1 MASRPTSMRSQVTP
15 MSPAPPPSEARHPLV
30 ADPFD
35 EAIDGGEQR
44 TDEERME
51 ELQKGVSSVIDHL
64 TSMVTDR
71 ISKRANIESRWLK
84 TLRQYHGLYEA
95 DVEGALANDDERS
108 KAFINMTRP
117 KTTAWE
123 ARLWDMLFPA
133 DDKNWGINPT
143 PVPELGDQAA
153 AVVEE
158 ALQLERQA
166 AQLAEENN
174 ALVDQGAPEAQ
185 RMPVLQEAE
194 QVAQL
199 AKQVRDEEKR
209 LRAIQAEAK
218 KRAESMQMEIDD
230 DLTECN
236 YAAVARDVIHDACKL
251 GVGVIKGPF
260 VANKS
265 RGRWQAQINPVTGNV
280 IPGQY
285 VLHDAGKARAGVRR
299 VDPWNFLPDM
309 DATSMADNESTFE
322 RHIKNK
328 TQFRRMAKELDF
340 DKETVRKILRNEPD
354 RSGHGDDLNFLSE
367 LRALEEDKSPG
378 TAISGKYVV
387 YEYHGPLEIEQV
399 VTLLRGMGQADLA
412 DEIEQ
417 EDDPLVERM
426 VVVYFCQG
434 LLLKIAPD
442 YPMDSGDSL
451 YSVFSFEKAEASIL
465 GAVGVPHLMRHE
477 QAMLNSAVRMMLD
490 NGALSVGPQIVV
502 DSTQVEPENG
512 SWKLTPRKVWK
523 KRGQEVGNSEPFRI
537 YNIPMNQTQLAAI
550 IDLAM
555 RFIDIVI
562 SMPMLAQGEQGQ
574 HQANTLGGMSMLFNS
589 ANVVFRRV
597 VKNWDDDITGPLIR
611 RFFDW
616 QMQFSKKE
624 HIKGD
629 MQVEARGTS
638 VLLVREIQS
647 QQLMA
652 IATNW
657 STHPIIGPALRVYDT
672 LRMTLQAMAINPSD
686 ILCEPDE
693 FERRVQ
699 AMAEGGEESPD
710 VIRAQAQIEVAKI
723 RASSDQMNGQI
734 SIEVAN
740 INRQTEIMK
749 LIQKDG
755 VDLAK
760 LETLLKQTEIKTAS
774 EERKFAAELGA
785 ERQAQEEARAQ
796 GMDIDGSGG
805 AVNLAPQE
813 V

>member
-15 MSPAPPPSEARHPLV
+15 MSPAPPPAEARNPLV

-35 EAIDGGEQR
+35 EAINGGNERTAEEQ
-44 TDEERME
+44 ME

-64 TSMVTDR
+64 QSLVIDR
-71 ISKRANIESRWLK
+71 ISKRRNIESRWLK
-84 TLRQYHGLYEA
+84 SLRQYHGIYEA

-133 DDKNWGINPT
+133 DDKNWGISPT
-143 PVPELGDQAA
+143 PVPELNEEAM
-153 AVVEE
+153 AVVAE
-158 ALQLERQA
+158 AQQLEREA
-166 AQLAEENN
+166 AAAAEENN
-174 ALVDQGAPEAQ
+174 AMVEQGVPDEQ
-185 RMPVLQEAE
+185 RAPVLAKAE
-194 QVAQL
+194 QAAAL
-199 AKQVRDEEKR
+199 ALQVRDKEKE
-209 LRAIQAEAK
+209 LRAVQAEAK
-218 KRAESMQMEIDD
+218 KRAESMQLEIDD
-230 DLTECN
+230 DLTECS
-236 YAAVARDVIHDACKL
+236 YAATARDVIHDACKL
-251 GVGVIKGPF
+251 GVGVMKGPF

-265 RGRWQAQINPVTGNV
+265 RGRWQAQMDHATGNV
-280 IPGQY
+280 IPGHF
-285 VLHDAGKARAGVRR
+285 VLHDAGRARAGARR

-309 DATSMADNESTFE
+309 DATCMADNESTFE
-322 RHIKNK
+322 RHVKNK
-328 TQFRRMAKELDF
+328 SQMRRMARELDF
-340 DKETVRKILRNEPD
+340 DKETMKKILRNNPD
-354 RSGHGDDLNFLSE
+354 RSGHGEDINFLTE
-367 LRALEEDKSPG
+367 LRSLEEDASPG
-378 TAISGKYVV
+378 SAISGKYVV
-387 YEYHGPLEIEQV
+387 WEYHGPLEIEQV
-399 VTLLRGMGQADLA
+399 CTLLRGMGNDDLA
-412 DEIEQ
+412 AEIEV
-417 EDDPLVERM
+417 EDDPLIERM

-434 LLLKIAPD
+434 MLLKIAPD

-451 YSVFSFEKAEASIL
+451 YSVFPFEKAEASIL

-537 YNIPMNQTQLAAI
+537 YNIPMNQAQLAAI

-597 VKNWDDDITGPLIR
+597 VKNWDDDITGPMIR

-616 QMQFSKKE
+616 QMQFSEKE

-629 MQVEARGTS
+629 MQIEARGTS

-686 ILCEPDE
+686 ILVEPDE
-693 FERRVQ
+693 FERRLQ
-699 AMAEGGEESPD
+699 AMSEGGEESPEA
-710 VIRAQAQIEVAKI
+710 IRAQASIEVANI
-723 RASSDQMNGQI
+723 RAAADQMDGQLR
-734 SIEVAN
+734 IEVAN
-740 INRQTEIMK
+740 INRETEILK

-760 LETLLKQTEIKTAS
+760 IQASLEAIRMKTGS
-774 EERKFAAELGA
+774 DERRFAAELGA

-796 GMDIDGSGG
+796 GMDIGGSGG
-805 AVNLAPQE
+805 SVNLAPQE
-813 V
+813 I

>member
-1 MASRPTSMRSQVTP
+1 MASRPNMRSQVTP
-15 MSPAPPPSEARHPLV
+15 MSPAPPPSEARNPLY

-35 EAIDGGEQR
+35 EAINGTAER
-44 TDEERME
+44 TPEEEME

-64 TSMVTDR
+64 GSMVKDR
-71 ISKRANIESRWLK
+71 ISKRRNIETRWLK
-84 TLRQYHGLYEA
+84 SLRQYHGIYEA
-95 DVEGALANDDERS
+95 DIEGALQNDDERS

-143 PVPELGDQAA
+143 PVPQLNDKAA

-158 ALQLERQA
+158 AAMLEKQA
-166 AQLAEENN
+166 AAATEENN
-174 ALVDQGAPEAQ
+174 AMVEEGVPDEQ
-185 RMPVLQEAE
+185 RAPVLQRAE
-194 QVAQL
+194 ETAKL
-199 AKQVRDEEKR
+199 AFAVREKEKE
-209 LRAIQAEAK
+209 LRAIQQEAK

-251 GVGVIKGPF
+251 GAGVIKGPF

-265 RGRWQAQINPVTGNV
+265 RGRWQVQMDPVTKNP

-285 VLHDAGKARAGVRR
+285 VLHDAGKARAGARR

-328 TQFRRMAKELDF
+328 SQFRRMARELDF
-340 DKETVRKILRNEPD
+340 DKETVRVILRNDPD
-354 RSGHGDDLNFLSE
+354 RNNHSDDLNFLTE
-367 LRALEEDKSPG
+367 LRSLEEENSPG
-378 TAISGKYVV
+378 SAISGKYVV
-387 YEYHGPLEIEQV
+387 WEYHGPLEIEQV
-399 VTLLRGMGQADLA
+399 VMLLRGMGNSELA
-412 DEIEQ
+412 DQIEQ

-434 LLLKIAPD
+434 KLLKIAPD

-451 YSVFSFEKAEASIL
+451 YSVFCFEKAEASIL

-550 IDLAM
+550 IELAM

-597 VKNWDDDITGPLIR
+597 VKNWDDDITAPLIR

-616 QMQFSKKE
+616 QMQFSEKE
-624 HIKGD
+624 EIKGD
-629 MQVEARGTS
+629 MQIEARGTS

-672 LRMTLQAMAINPSD
+672 LRMTLQAMAINPGD
-686 ILCEPDE
+686 ILVEPDE
-693 FERRVQ
+693 FERRLK
-699 AMAEGGEESPD
+699 AMAEGGEKSPD
-710 VIRAQAQIEVAKI
+710 AIRAEAQIEVAKI
-723 RASSDQMNGQI
+723 RASTDQMDGQLR
-734 SIEVAN
+734 IELAN
-740 INRQTEIMK
+740 INRETEILK

-760 LETLLKQTEIKTAS
+760 IQSALEAVRMKTDS
-774 EERKFAAELGA
+774 DERKFAAELGA
-785 ERQAQEEARAQ
+785 ERQAQEEARAA

-805 AVNLAPQE
+805 SVNLAPQE

>member
-1 MASRPTSMRSQVTP
+1 MASQPSMRSQVTP
-15 MSPAPPPSEARHPLV
+15 MSPAPPPAEARNPLY

-35 EAIDGGEQR
+35 EAIDGQEQR
-44 TDEERME
+44 TPEEEME

-64 TSMVTDR
+64 SAMVKDR
-71 ISKRANIESRWLK
+71 ISKRSNIETRWLK
-84 TLRQYHGLYEA
+84 SLRQYHGIYEA
-95 DVEGALANDDERS
+95 DVEGALQNDDERS

-117 KTTAWE
+117 KTIAWE

-133 DDKNWGINPT
+133 DDKNWGISPT
-143 PVPELGDQAA
+143 PVPELNDEAA

-158 ALQLERQA
+158 ALMLEKEA
-166 AQLAEENN
+166 AAAAEENN
-174 ALVDQGAPEAQ
+174 AMVDAGATEEQ
-185 RMPVLQEAE
+185 RAPVLARAE
-194 QVAQL
+194 ETAKL
-199 AKQVRDEEKR
+199 ALVVRDREKE
-209 LRAIQAEAK
+209 LRAVQQEAK

-236 YAAVARDVIHDACKL
+236 YAAVARDIIHDACKL
-251 GVGVIKGPF
+251 GAGIIKGP
-260 VANKS
+260 VIANKS
-265 RGRWQAQINPVTGNV
+265 RGRWQAQVNSETGNI
-280 IPGQY
+280 IPGQFI
-285 VLHDAGKARAGVRR
+285 LHDAGKARASARR
-299 VDPWNFLPDM
+299 VDPWNFLPDP

-328 TQFRRMAKELDF
+328 SQFRRMAKELDLHQ
-340 DKETVRKILRNEPD
+340 ETVRAILRNTPEH
-354 RSGHGDDLNFLSE
+354 SHSEDLNFLTE
-367 LRALEEDKSPG
+367 LRALEEENSTG
-378 TAISGKYVV
+378 SAVSGKYVIW
-387 YEYHGPLEIEQV
+387 EYHGPLEIEQV
-399 VTLLRGMGQADLA
+399 VMLLRGMGQDDMA
-412 DEIEQ
+412 DEIEE

-434 LLLKIAPD
+434 KLLKIAPD

-451 YSVFSFEKAEASIL
+451 YSVFCFEKAEASIL

-477 QAMLNSAVRMMLD
+477 QAMLNSAIRMMLD

-523 KRGQEVGNSEPFRI
+523 KRGQEVGNAEPFRI

-555 RFIDIVI
+555 RLIDLVI
-562 SMPMLAQGEQGQ
+562 NMPLLAQGEQGQ

-597 VKNWDDDITGPLIR
+597 VKNWDDDITSPLIR

-616 QMQFSKKE
+616 QMQFSEKE

-657 STHPIIGPALRVYDT
+657 STHPVIGPALRVYDT
-672 LRMTLQAMAINPSD
+672 LRMTLQAMAINPGD
-686 ILCEPDE
+686 VLVEPDE
-693 FERRVQ
+693 FERRLK
-699 AMAEGGEESPD
+699 AMAEGGEKSPEQ
-710 VIRAQAQIEVAKI
+710 IRAESAIEVAKI
-723 RASSDQMNGQI
+723 RAGVDQMDIQLRV
-734 SIEVAN
+734 EVAN
-740 INRQTEIMK
+740 IQRETEILK

-760 LETLLKQTEIKTAS
+760 IQAMLEQVRMKTDS
-774 EERKFAAELGA
+774 DERKFAAELGA
-785 ERQAQEEARAQ
+785 ERRAQEEARAA

-805 AVNLAPQE
+805 SVNLAPQE

>member
-1 MASRPTSMRSQVTP
+1 MRSQVTP
-15 MSPAPPPSEARHPLV
+15 MSPAPPPAEARDPLY
-30 ADPFD
+30 ANPFD
-35 EAIDGGEQR
+35 EAIDGADERTAEEQ
-44 TDEERME
+44 ME
-51 ELQKGVSSVIDHL
+51 ELQKGVSSVIDFL
-64 TSMVTDR
+64 QAEVTDR
-71 ISKRANIESRWLK
+71 ISKRRSIETRWLK
-84 TLRQYHGLYEA
+84 SLRQYHGIYEA
-95 DVEGALANDDERS
+95 DVEGALQNDDERS

-143 PVPELGDQAA
+143 PVPELNDQAQAVVSEALDLEKQAA
-153 AVVEE
+153 A
-158 ALQLERQA
+158 A
-166 AQLAEENN
+166 AEENN
-174 ALVDQGAPEAQ
+174 ALVDQNAPEEQ
-185 RMPVLQEAE
+185 RAPVLEK
-194 QVAQL
+194 AQML
-199 AKQVRDEEKR
+199 ATQAMEVRGKERE
-209 LRAIQAEAK
+209 LRAVQEEAK
-218 KRAESMQMEIDD
+218 KRAESMQMAIDD
-230 DLTECN
+230 DLTECR
-236 YAAVARDVIHDACKL
+236 YSATARDVIHDSCKL
-251 GVGVIKGPF
+251 GVGVMKGPF

-265 RGRWQAQINPVTGNV
+265 RGRWQAQINPETGNV
-280 IPGQY
+280 VPGQY
-285 VLHDAGKARAGVRR
+285 VLHDAGQARAGARR
-299 VDPWNFLPDM
+299 VDPWNFFPDM

-328 TQFRRMAKELDF
+328 SQMRRMAKELDF
-340 DKETVRKILRNEPD
+340 DKETMRKILRNDPD
-354 RSGHGDDLNFLSE
+354 RNQHGDELNHLTE
-367 LRALEEDKSPG
+367 LRSLEEDKSPG
-378 TAISGKYVV
+378 SAISGKYVV
-387 YEYHGPLEIEQV
+387 WEYHGPLEIEQV
-399 VTLLRGMGQADLA
+399 VTLLRGMGNDELA
-412 DEIEQ
+412 MEIEQ

-451 YSVFSFEKAEASIL
+451 YSVFPFEKAEASIL

-550 IDLAM
+550 IELAM

-562 SMPMLAQGEQGQ
+562 SMPLLAQGEQGQ

-597 VKNWDDDITGPLIR
+597 VKNWDDDITTPMIR

-616 QMQFSKKE
+616 QMQFSTKE
-624 HIKGD
+624 EIKGD
-629 MQVEARGTS
+629 MQIEARGTS

-686 ILCEPDE
+686 ILVEPDE
-693 FERRVQ
+693 FERRLQ
-699 AMAEGGEESPD
+699 AMSEGGEESPEA
-710 VIRAQAQIEVAKI
+710 IRAAASIEVAKI
-723 RASSDQMNGQI
+723 RASTDEMDGQLRV
-734 SIEVAN
+734 EVAN
-740 INRQTEIMK
+740 INRETEILK

-760 LETLLKQTEIKTAS
+760 IQSALEMVRMKTGS
-774 EERKFAAELGA
+774 DERKFAAELGA
-785 ERQAQEEARAQ
+785 ERQAQQEARAA

-805 AVNLAPQE
+805 SVNLAPQE

>member
-1 MASRPTSMRSQVTP
+1 MATKPNMRSQVTP
-15 MSPAPPPSEARHPLV
+15 MSPAPPPAEARNPLY

-35 EAIDGGEQR
+35 EAIDGQEQR
-44 TDEERME
+44 TPEEEME

-64 TSMVTDR
+64 QSMVKDR
-71 ISKRANIESRWLK
+71 ISKRRNIETRWLK
-84 TLRQYHGLYEA
+84 SLRQYHGIYEA
-95 DVEGALANDDERS
+95 EVEGALNNDDERS

-117 KTTAWE
+117 KTIAWE

-143 PVPELGDQAA
+143 PVPELNDEAA

-158 ALQLERQA
+158 ALALERQA
-166 AQLAEENN
+166 AAAAEENN
-174 ALVDQGAPEAQ
+174 AMVEAGAPPEQ
-185 RMPVLQEAE
+185 VQPVRERAE
-194 QVAQL
+194 QTAQL
-199 AKQVRDEEKR
+199 AKQVRDREKE
-209 LRAIQAEAK
+209 LRAVQAEAK

-251 GVGVIKGPF
+251 GVGIIKGPF

-265 RGRWQAQINPVTGNV
+265 RGRWQAQVNPNTGNV

-285 VLHDAGKARAGVRR
+285 ILHDAGKTRAGARR
-299 VDPWNFLPDM
+299 VDPWNFLPDP
-309 DATSMADNESTFE
+309 DATCMADNESTFE

-328 TQFRRMAKELDF
+328 SQFRRMARELDF
-340 DKETVRKILRNEPD
+340 DKETVRVILRNDPD
-354 RSGHGDDLNFLSE
+354 RNNHSDDLNFLTE
-367 LRALEEDKSPG
+367 LRSLEEENSPG
-378 TAISGKYVV
+378 SAISGKYVIW
-387 YEYHGPLEIEQV
+387 EYHGPLEIEQV
-399 VTLLRGMGQADLA
+399 VTLLRGMGQDEMA

-417 EDDPLVERM
+417 EDDPLVERL
-426 VVVYFCQG
+426 VVIYFCQG
-434 LLLKIAPD
+434 KLLKIAPD
-442 YPMDSGDSL
+442 YPLDSGDSL
-451 YSVFSFEKAEASIL
+451 YSVFCFEKAEASIL

-477 QAMLNSAVRMMLD
+477 QAMLNSAIRMMLD

-523 KRGQEVGNSEPFRI
+523 KRGQEVGNAEPFRI

-555 RFIDIVI
+555 RLIDLVI
-562 SMPMLAQGEQGQ
+562 NMPLLAQGEQGQ

-597 VKNWDDDITGPLIR
+597 VKNWDDDITAPLIH

-616 QMQFSKKE
+616 QMQFSEKE

-657 STHPIIGPALRVYDT
+657 STHPVIGPALRVYDT

-686 ILCEPDE
+686 VLVEPDE
-693 FERRVQ
+693 FERRLQ
-699 AMAEGGEESPD
+699 AMAEGGEQSPEQ
-710 VIRAQAQIEVAKI
+710 IRAESAIEVAKI
-723 RASSDQMNGQI
+723 RAGVDQMDSQLRV
-734 SIEVAN
+734 EVAN
-740 INRQTEIMK
+740 IQRETEILK

-760 LETLLKQTEIKTAS
+760 IQAALEQVRMKTDS
-774 EERKFAAELGA
+774 DERKFAAELGA
-785 ERQAQEEARAQ
+785 ERRAQEEARAA

-805 AVNLAPQE
+805 SVNLAPQE